1 MARDSIDSGATTSDA
16 DAPSAS
22 GVLDTSVVSTGTL
35 SEVAGMGIRGI
46 FYAGFLF
53 VISIVTGFIR
63 ILQNFL
69 RNAAGGAGDIIANFL
84 GSIALLIEQ
93 GAIRTVNNF
102 LLPGPLGFVE
112 GLMWSFIGILIITQ
126 IMSMTNTDI
135 PGLPGADFIPFFG
148 EDADDE

>member
-1 MARDSIDSGATTSDA
+1 MADIDSGAGSSDS

-22 GVLDTSVVSTGTL
+22 EVLDEGVVASGTL
-35 SEVAGMGIRGI
+35 QQVTGMGIRGI

-84 GSIALLIEQ
+84 GALALLIEQ

-112 GLMWSFIGILIITQ
+112 GLGWAFVGILIITQ